1 MIKNIIYFF
10 IIKFNILIVFENR
23 KRIINLKYHK
33 KEVQLHKEGY
43 LLLKKGWGKGEV
55 GWGGCFQCF
64 SCCNYIKGKGKNT
77 CKTLKYDIA

>member
-33 KEVQLHKEGY
+33 KEVQLSQRGIFTFKKRMGERRGGVGGLFSM
-43 LLLKKGWGKGEV
+43 LLLLQLYKGEREKHM
-55 GWGGCFQCF
+55 Q
-64 SCCNYIKGKGKNT
+64 NPEI
-77 CKTLKYDIA
+77 